1 MTTTVTARKADAV
14 LRRWREAL
22 AERVRKLARA
32 GHLTGLVIEN
42 ARRGDLVLLV
52 DFYAQRFDVFVV
64 PRWMIVECI
73 PPDNDD
79 RMLEEMA
86 QGQPLLE
93 PAEATAAW
101 CFVTDKTQPD
111 KPSTHMRLREL
122 RVTSHGNA

>member
-1 MTTTVTARKADAV
+1 MTATVTARKADEV
-14 LRRWREAL
+14 LRLWREAL

-32 GHLTGLVIEN
+32 GHLTGLLIEN
-42 ARRGDLVLLV
+42 ARRADLVLLV
-52 DFYAQRFDVFVV
+52 DFYAQRFDVLVV

-86 QGQPLLE
+86 QGQPALE
-93 PAEATAAW
+93 PAEASATW

-111 KPSTHMRLREL
+111 KPSTHMRLRGL
-122 RVTSHGNA
+122 RVASQGNA